1 MTCSTSETFIR
12 DIDGAA
18 IHDNID
24 NSSYG
29 DSQVALTNA
38 SAYSFGFNMR
48 NDSYVSEF
56 MPGGGRYDWHRPNG
70 EVIGRDLLVNAN
82 EPISLYSDLTASSPD
97 MAAAIAKCKVHI
109 NYNTS
114 NSGGAGIGNNGLV
127 YIGTGYLERVDVA
140 VKKVWS
146 GDNAS
151 SRPAN
156 IKLILKQDGA
166 LYAEAVISSSEA
178 EAGYT
183 FKELP
188 KYKLDDNGA
197 ELTDQPHTYTV
208 EEDMSYVPSYQA
220 TITREAD
227 TSRTRTSDDS
237 IAAATITVMNFTITN
252 TYSGGIEPPITPPP
266 PVVPPALNGEDH
278 FAYIIG
284 RDDGNSHPEANITRA
299 EVATIFFRLLKDE
312 VRDANWAETNSFS
325 DVSAHQWYNHAIS
338 TLEAMGI
345 VHGYL
350 DGTFRPD
357 ESISR
362 AEFAAIAARFDENAS
377 STSANFSDIAGHW
390 AEIEIAKA
398 AANGWVNG
406 YPDGTFKPDQA
417 ITRAEAM
424 ELVNRVLVR
433 NPAGPE
439 DLLENMI
446 KWPDNMDTSKWY
458 YLDVQEATNSHT
470 YERTTN
476 GTEKWLTIEQPRDW
490 AALER

>member
-1 MTCSTSETFIR
+1 
-12 DIDGAA
+12 
-18 IHDNID
+18 
-24 NSSYG
+24 
-29 DSQVALTNA
+29 
-38 SAYSFGFNMR
+38 
-48 NDSYVSEF
+48 
-56 MPGGGRYDWHRPNG
+56 
-70 EVIGRDLLVNAN
+70 
-82 EPISLYSDLTASSPD
+82 
-97 MAAAIAKCKVHI
+97 
-109 NYNTS
+109 
-114 NSGGAGIGNNGLV
+114 
-127 YIGTGYLERVDVA
+127 
-140 VKKVWS
+140 
-146 GDNAS
+146 
-151 SRPAN
+151 
-156 IKLILKQDGA
+156 
-166 LYAEAVISSSEA
+166 
-178 EAGYT
+178 
-183 FKELP
+183 
-188 KYKLDDNGA
+188 
-197 ELTDQPHTYTV
+197 
-208 EEDMSYVPSYQA
+208 
-220 TITREAD
+220 
-227 TSRTRTSDDS
+227 
-237 IAAATITVMNFTITN
+237 
-252 TYSGGIEPPITPPP
+252 
-266 PVVPPALNGEDH
+266 
-278 FAYIIG
+278 
-284 RDDGNSHPEANITRA
+284 
-299 EVATIFFRLLKDE
+299 
-312 VRDANWAETNSFS
+312 
-325 DVSAHQWYNHAIS
+325 
-338 TLEAMGI
+338 MGI